1 MPNPIQ
7 HKQQVDHNKALI
19 QHLDL
24 DTTPYLDWVVTVAFY
39 AALHF
44 VEWFLTSKG
53 RAGRRDHKLRD
64 AYISH
69 ETELRAIYSDYT
81 ELKYQS
87 EGARYECFTFKLDE
101 VRNDILPLLDRI
113 EAHITNRLS

>member
-1 MPNPIQ
+1 MPTPTQ
-7 HKQQVDHNKALI
+7 HKQQADHNKAFI

-24 DTTPYLDWVVTVAFY
+24 DTTPYLDWVVTAAFY

-53 RAGRRDHKLRD
+53 HMGCRDHKLRD
-64 AYISH
+64 AYISR
-69 ETELRAIYSDYT
+69 ETDLRAIYSDYT

-87 EGARYECFTFKLDE
+87 EGARYECFAFKPDE
-101 VRNDILPLLDRI
+101 VRSDILPLLDRI
-113 EAHITNRLS
+113 EAHIARLL